1 MTDLLTIGV
10 DAWIIQDGNYPDFAR
25 DDRAAFAVEFY
36 ASAALNQAEPKSTL
50 RPSLVNTEPAHCE
63 ALGRVVHVADDWW
76 AIDVGAVLFREEKP
90 PINVRLGNWMSGE
103 IYVGVDPYFYF
114 ERLAYQPDAPGLI
127 YDWRVEKIEIQT
139 APFIKRGRMII
150 RDTAQLGWK
159 EIAQTDAWADDDGH
173 AEYVLHCRRVSR
185 AGRRTR

>member
-1 MTDLLTIGV
+1 MTDLLTIGI

-25 DDRAAFAVEFY
+25 DGRAAFALEFY
-36 ASAALNQAEPKSTL
+36 AAAPLIEVEPKSSL
-50 RPSLVNTEPAHCE
+50 LPSLVNTEPAHYE

-76 AIDVGAVLFREEKP
+76 AIDVGTVLFHEEKP
-90 PINVRLGNWMSGE
+90 PINARLGNWMSGE

-114 ERLAYQPDAPGLI
+114 ERLAHQPNAPGLI
-127 YDWRVEKIEIQT
+127 YDWKVEKIEMQT
-139 APFIKRGRMII
+139 APFVKRERIII
-150 RDTAQLGWK
+150 RDTAQLGWN

-173 AEYVLHCRRVSR
+173 AEYVLHCRRASG

>member
-36 ASAALNQAEPKSTL
+36 ASAALNQAEPKSSL
-50 RPSLVNTEPAHCE
+50 LPSLVNTEPAHYE
-63 ALGRVVHVADDWW
+63 ALGESSTWPMTGGRLMSARFSS
-76 AIDVGAVLFREEKP
+76 ARRSP

-127 YDWRVEKIEIQT
+127 YDWRVEKIEMQT

-150 RDTAQLGWK
+150 RDAAQLGWK
-159 EIAQTDAWADDDGH
+159 EIAQTDAWADDYGN
-173 AEYVLHCRRVSR
+173 AKYVLHCRRVSR